1 MVSPGSEATKANMN
15 NRYLVILKNWDE
27 EKLSFNEAKEF
38 FKAKAKEIGLD
49 KFQELAP
56 CNNIWYHNT
65 RAFDFERGMKD
76 RVDWEETLSKDAKKK
91 HRNRFHAWKIS
102 DAPFGSDN
110 SDLFMTGDR
119 LARST
124 FLPDTYG
131 RDNLFHF
138 VVEM

>member
-1 MVSPGSEATKANMN
+1 M
-15 NRYLVILKNWDE
+15 
-27 EKLSFNEAKEF
+27 
-38 FKAKAKEIGLD
+38 
-49 KFQELAP
+49 AP